1 MVITEPN
8 VASTRPHGGGA
19 VSPPKFFRPFG
30 PPFGLKLRGGGEGA
44 RPSGP
49 FPGFATEGKEGLCY
63 QCEDNRTG
71 CLELGFSKNFLT
83 REHYEL
89 FKKRFRISLTVR
101 HLAFLVEA

>member
-1 MVITEPN
+1 MPDPEPEI
-8 VASTRPHGGGA
+8 REGGGL
-19 VSPPKFFRPFG
+19 PPKIFSA
-30 PPFGLKLRGGGEGA
+30 LRASIWSEIKGGRGA

-49 FPGFATEGKEGLCY
+49 LPGFATEGKEGLCY

-71 CLELGFSKNFLT
+71 CLKLGFSKNFLT

-101 HLAFLVEA
+101 HLAFLVED